1 MAKLDLSMTPA
12 ELEAYLDAGRTIRLA
27 TASPDGVPHVVPL
40 WFVWLD
46 GVAYLN
52 STRGNLTLRN
62 LERNPVATGSVD
74 DGEAY
79 EELRGVLLSGTM
91 EEAGDDPRIEEVAGR
106 WSRKYL
112 GGNPVPYGRW
122 RNRVWLRLRP
132 DRITSWDFRKI
143 PEARA
148 RASQG
153 SAGSEP
159 EAPVTSSAGSEA
171 PAGEG

>member
-1 MAKLDLSMTPA
+1 MAKLDLSMTPR
-12 ELEAYLDAGRTIRLA
+12 ELEAYLEAGRTVRLA
-27 TASPDGVPHVVPL
+27 TVGPDDRPHVVPL

-62 LERNPVATGSVD
+62 LERNPVATGSID
-74 DGEAY
+74 DGDAY
-79 EELRGVLLSGTM
+79 EELRGVLLSGPVQ
-91 EEAGDDPRIEEVAGR
+91 EAGDDPRVEEVARR
-106 WSRKYL
+106 WSQKYL

-132 DRITSWDFRKI
+132 DRVTSWDFRKI

-148 RASQG
+148 RARASR
-153 SAGSEP
+153 AP
-159 EAPVTSSAGSEA
+159 EG
-171 PAGEG
+171 